1 MTNVLHK
8 NPLRG
13 AAAIVGVGTAGLGEA
28 PGFTAM
34 DIQALAVHEA
44 LDDAGLKLS
53 DVDGLF
59 CANMSHTFPAISTI
73 EYLGIAPRWIDGTNT
88 GGSSFVAH
96 AMSASLALQTGL
108 CDVAL
113 ICYGATMR
121 SGAGRM
127 VPAAEQPTY
136 EIPHKPR
143 YPMTAYAFAAARHMS
158 QYGTTREHLAEVA
171 VAARGWAQ
179 KNPDAFERDP
189 LTIEDVLASRMVIEP
204 LTVRDCCLLTDGA
217 GAVVMT
223 RADHARDLAQK
234 PAFFLGGGI
243 ASYNRAVSE
252 MPDLTSTAA
261 KDSGARA
268 FAMAGMAPSDMDVL
282 QLYDAFTIN
291 VILFLEDLGFCPK
304 GEGGAF
310 VSGGHIAPGGGLPV
324 NTNGGGLSFCHPGM
338 YGVFTLIEATRQL
351 RGEAGDRQVA
361 GTDTALCHGNGITL
375 SHQATAILGTA
386 ATL

>member
-1 MTNVLHK
+1 MTSPS
-8 NPLRG
+8 PLRG
-13 AAAIVGVGTAGLGEA
+13 KSAIVGVGTAGLGEA
-28 PGFTAM
+28 PGFNAM
-34 DIQALAVHEA
+34 DIQALAVRAA
-44 LDDAGLKLS
+44 LDDAGLSLT

-73 EYLGIAPRWIDGTNT
+73 EYLGLNPRWIDGTNT

-96 AMSASLALQTGL
+96 ALSATMALEAGL

-127 VPAAEQPTY
+127 VPPAEQPAY
-136 EIPHKPR
+136 EVPHGPR
-143 YPMTAYAFAAARHMS
+143 YPMTAYALAAARHMA
-158 QYGTTREHLAEVA
+158 QFGTTREQLAAVA
-171 VAARGWAQ
+171 VAARDWARL
-179 KNPDAFERDP
+179 NPDAFERDP
-189 LTIEDVLASRMVIEP
+189 LSVEDVLASRMVMEP
-204 LTVRDCCLLTDGA
+204 LSLRDCCLLTDGA

-223 RADHARDLAQK
+223 RADRARDLAHK
-234 PAFFLGGGI
+234 PAYFLGGGV
-243 ASYNRAVSE
+243 ASYNRAISE

-261 KDSGARA
+261 KDSGKRA
-268 FAMAGMAPSDMDVL
+268 FTMAGLSQGDIDIL

-310 VSGGHIAPGGGLPV
+310 VEDGRIAPGGALPV

-351 RGEAGDRQVA
+351 RGAADARQVDKA
-361 GTDTALCHGNGITL
+361 DTVLCHGNGITL
-375 SHQATAILGTA
+375 SHQATAIFGSENAL
-386 ATL
+386 

>member
-1 MTNVLHK
+1 MSHTLK
-8 NPLRG
+8 G

-28 PGFTAM
+28 PGFNAM
-34 DIQALAVHEA
+34 DIQALAVRAA
-44 LDDAGLKLS
+44 LDDAGLSLA

-96 AMSASLALQTGL
+96 AMSAAMALQAGL

-136 EIPHKPR
+136 EIPHQPR
-143 YPMTAYAFAAARHMS
+143 YPMTAYAMAAARHMA
-158 QYGTTREHLAEVA
+158 QFGTTREHLAEVA
-171 VAARGWAQ
+171 LAARAWAQ
-179 KNPDAFERDP
+179 LNPDAFERDD
-189 LTIEDVLASRMVIEP
+189 LTMEDVLSSRMVLEP
-204 LTVRDCCLLTDGA
+204 LTLRDCCLLTDGA

-223 RADHARDLAQK
+223 RSDRARDLAQK
-234 PAFFLGGGI
+234 PTYFLGGGV
-243 ASYNRAVSE
+243 ASHNRAISE
-252 MPDLTSTAA
+252 MPDLTTTAA

-268 FAMAGMAPSDMDVL
+268 YAMAGLGPADMNVL

-324 NTNGGGLSFCHPGM
+324 NTNGGGLSFTHPGM

-351 RGEAGDRQVA
+351 RGEAGARQVPDA
-361 GTDTALCHGNGITL
+361 ETALCHGNGITL
-375 SHQATAILGTA
+375 SHQATAILGSEN
-386 ATL
+386 TL

>member
-1 MTNVLHK
+1 MSNTLK
-8 NPLRG
+8 G

-28 PGFTAM
+28 PGFNAM
-34 DIQALAVHEA
+34 DIQALAVRAA
-44 LDDAGLKLS
+44 LEDAGLSLA

-96 AMSASLALQTGL
+96 AMSAAMALQAGL

-121 SGAGRM
+121 TGAGRM

-136 EIPHKPR
+136 EIPHQPR
-143 YPMTAYAFAAARHMS
+143 YPMTAYAMAAARHMA
-158 QYGTTREHLAEVA
+158 QFGTTREHLAEVA
-171 VAARGWAQ
+171 LAARAWAQ
-179 KNPDAFERDP
+179 LNPDAFERGD
-189 LTIEDVLASRMVIEP
+189 LTMEDVLSSRMVLEP
-204 LTVRDCCLLTDGA
+204 LTLRDCCLLTDGA

-223 RADHARDLAQK
+223 RPDRARDLAQK
-234 PAFFLGGGI
+234 PAYFLGGGV
-243 ASYNRAVSE
+243 ASYNRAISE
-252 MPDLTSTAA
+252 MPDLTTTAA

-268 FAMAGMAPSDMDVL
+268 YAMAGLGPADMNVL

-324 NTNGGGLSFCHPGM
+324 NTNGGGLSFTHPGM
-338 YGVFTLIEATRQL
+338 YGIFTLIEATRQL
-351 RGEAGDRQVA
+351 RGEAGARQIPDAETV
-361 GTDTALCHGNGITL
+361 LCHGNGITL
-375 SHQATAILGTA
+375 SHQATAILGSEN
-386 ATL
+386 TL

>member
-1 MTNVLHK
+1 MTTPNGTS
-8 NPLRG
+8 LRG

-28 PGFTAM
+28 PGFNAM
-34 DIQALAVHEA
+34 DIQALAAREA
-44 LDDAGLKLS
+44 LDEAGLKLS
-53 DVDGLF
+53 DVDGIF
-59 CANMSHTFPAISTI
+59 CANMSHTFPVISTI
-73 EYLGIAPRWIDGTNT
+73 EYLGVKPRWIDGTNT

-96 AMSASLALQTGL
+96 AMAASLALQAGL

-127 VPAAEQPTY
+127 VPATEQPTY

-143 YPMTAYAFAAARHMS
+143 YPMTAYAMAAARHMA
-158 QYGTTREHLAEVA
+158 QFGTTRRQLAEVA
-171 VAARGWAQ
+171 VSARHWAQ

-189 LTIEDVLASRMVIEP
+189 LTIEEVLASRMVMEP

-223 RADHARDLAQK
+223 RADRARDLPK
-234 PAFFLGGGI
+234 PPVYFLGGGM

-261 KDSGARA
+261 RDSGARA
-268 FAMAGMAPSDMDVL
+268 FAMAGMGPSDVDVL

-310 VSGGHIAPGGGLPV
+310 VSGGRIAPGGDLPV

-338 YGVFTLIEATRQL
+338 YGVFTLIEAARQI
-351 RGEAGDRQVA
+351 RGEAGERQVDGA
-361 GTDTALCHGNGITL
+361 ETILCHGNGITL
-375 SHQATAILGTA
+375 SHQATAIFGTGT
-386 ATL
+386 TL

>member
-1 MTNVLHK
+1 MSHS
-8 NPLRG
+8 LRG

-28 PGFTAM
+28 TGYTAM

-44 LDDAGLKLS
+44 LEDAGLKLS

-59 CANMSHTFPAISTI
+59 TANMSHTFPAISTI
-73 EYLGIAPRWIDGTNT
+73 EYLGLRPRWIDGTNT

-96 AMSASLALQTGL
+96 ALSATMALEAGL

-113 ICYGATMR
+113 ICYGATIR
-121 SGAGRM
+121 SGSGRM
-127 VPAAEQPTY
+127 VPALEQPTY
-136 EIPHKPR
+136 EIPHGPR
-143 YPMTAYAFAAARHMS
+143 YPMTAYAMAAARHMA
-158 QYGTTREHLAEVA
+158 QYGTTREQLAEVA
-171 VAARGWAQ
+171 VAARGWARM
-179 KNPDAFERDP
+179 NPDAFERGP
-189 LTIEDVLASRMVIEP
+189 LCVEDVLSSRMVMEP
-204 LTVRDCCLLTDGA
+204 LSLRDCCLLTDGA

-223 RADHARDLAQK
+223 RADRARDLRHK
-234 PAFFLGGGI
+234 PAYFLGGGV

-252 MPDLTSTAA
+252 MPDLTVTAA

-268 FAMAGMAPSDMDVL
+268 FAMAGLSPSDIGVL

-291 VILFLEDLGFCPK
+291 VILFLEDLGFCRK

-310 VSGGHIAPGGGLPV
+310 VSGGRIAPGGSLPV

-351 RGEAGDRQVA
+351 RGAAGDRQVA
-361 GTDTALCHGNGITL
+361 GAETALCHGNGITL
-375 SHQATAILGTA
+375 SHQATAVLGTE

>member
-1 MTNVLHK
+1 MSGT
-8 NPLRG
+8 LRG
-13 AAAIVGVGTAGLGEA
+13 RSAIVGVGTAGLGEA
-28 PGFTAM
+28 PGFNAM
-34 DIQALAVHEA
+34 DIQALAIREA

-59 CANMSHTFPAISTI
+59 CANMSHTFPAISTL
-73 EYLGIAPRWIDGTNT
+73 EYLGIAPRWIDGTNV
-88 GGSSFVAH
+88 GGSSFLGH
-96 AMSASLALQTGL
+96 AISATMALEAGL

-113 ICYGATMR
+113 ICYGATLR

-127 VPAAEQPTY
+127 VPSAEQPTY
-136 EIPHKPR
+136 EIPHQPR
-143 YPMTAYAFAAARHMS
+143 YPMTAYALAAARHMA
-158 QYGTTREHLAEVA
+158 QYGTTRAQLAEVA
-171 VAARGWAQ
+171 VAARAWARM
-179 KNPDAFERDP
+179 NPDAFERDP
-189 LTIEDVLASRMVIEP
+189 LTIADVLASRMVMDP
-204 LTVRDCCLLTDGA
+204 LTLRDCCLLTDGA

-223 RADHARDLAQK
+223 RADRARDLGRP
-234 PAFFLGGGI
+234 PAYFLGGGV

-268 FAMAGMAPSDMDVL
+268 FAMAGLGPADMDVV

-304 GEGGAF
+304 GEGGRF
-310 VSGGHIAPGGGLPV
+310 VENGHIGPGGGLPV

-351 RGEAGDRQVA
+351 RGEAGARQVA
-361 GTDTALCHGNGITL
+361 APTTALCHGNGITL
-375 SHQATAILGTA
+375 SHQATVVLGTA
-386 ATL
+386 DAL

>member
-1 MTNVLHK
+1 MTTPNGTS
-8 NPLRG
+8 LRG

-28 PGFTAM
+28 PGFNAM
-34 DIQALAVHEA
+34 DIQALAAREA
-44 LDDAGLKLS
+44 LDEAGLKLS
-53 DVDGLF
+53 DVDGIF
-59 CANMSHTFPAISTI
+59 CANMSHTFPVISTI
-73 EYLGIAPRWIDGTNT
+73 EYLGIKPRWIDGTNT
-88 GGSSFVAH
+88 GGSSFVTH
-96 AMSASLALQTGL
+96 AMAASLALQAGL

-127 VPAAEQPTY
+127 VPATEQPTY

-143 YPMTAYAFAAARHMS
+143 YPMTAYAMAAARHMA
-158 QYGTTREHLAEVA
+158 QFGTTRRQLAEVA
-171 VAARGWAQ
+171 VSARRWAQ

-189 LTIEDVLASRMVIEP
+189 LTIEEVLASRMVMEP

-223 RADHARDLAQK
+223 RADRARHLPK
-234 PAFFLGGGI
+234 SPVYFLGGGM

-261 KDSGARA
+261 RDSGARA
-268 FAMAGMAPSDMDVL
+268 FAMAGMGPSDVDVL

-310 VSGGHIAPGGGLPV
+310 VSGGRIAPGGDLPV

-338 YGVFTLIEATRQL
+338 YGVFTLIEAARQI
-351 RGEAGDRQVA
+351 RGEAGERQVDGA
-361 GTDTALCHGNGITL
+361 ETILCHGNGITL
-375 SHQATAILGTA
+375 SHQATAIFGTGT
-386 ATL
+386 TL

>member
-1 MTNVLHK
+1 MSG
-8 NPLRG
+8 LRG
-13 AAAIVGVGTAGLGEA
+13 GAAIVGVGTAGLGEA

-34 DIQALAVHEA
+34 DIQALAVRQA
-44 LDDAGLKLS
+44 LDEAGLALS

-59 CANMSHTFPAISTI
+59 CANMSHTFPAISTL
-73 EYLGIAPRWIDGTNT
+73 EYLGLRPRWIDGTNT
-88 GGSSFVAH
+88 GGSSFVGYATSA
-96 AMSASLALQTGL
+96 AMALQAGL

-143 YPMTAYAFAAARHMS
+143 YPMTAYAMAAARHMAEF
-158 QYGTTREHLAEVA
+158 GTTREQLAEVA

-189 LTIEDVLASRMVIEP
+189 LSIEDVLASRMVMEP
-204 LTVRDCCLLTDGA
+204 LTLRDCCLLTDGA

-223 RADHARDLAQK
+223 RPDRARDLAQT
-234 PAFFLGGGI
+234 PVYFLGGGV

-252 MPDLTSTAA
+252 MPDLTTTAA

-268 FAMAGMAPSDMDVL
+268 FAMAGLRPSDMDVL

-291 VILFLEDLGFCPK
+291 VILFLEDLGFCAK
-304 GEGGAF
+304 GDGGSF
-310 VSGGHIAPGGGLPV
+310 VSGGRIAPGGALPV
-324 NTNGGGLSFCHPGM
+324 NTNGGGLSFTHPGM
-338 YGVFTLIEATRQL
+338 YGVFTLIEAARQL
-351 RGEAGDRQVA
+351 RGAAGARQVPGA
-361 GTDTALCHGNGITL
+361 ATALCHGNGITL
-375 SHQATAILGTA
+375 SHQATAIFGRA
-386 ATL
+386 ETL

>member
-1 MTNVLHK
+1 MTPSHS
-8 NPLRG
+8 PLRG
-13 AAAIVGVGTAGLGEA
+13 RAAIVGVGTAGLGEA
-28 PGFTAM
+28 PGFNAM
-34 DIQALAVHEA
+34 DIQALAVREA

-53 DVDGLF
+53 DVDGIF
-59 CANMSHTFPAISTI
+59 CANMSHTFPVISTI
-73 EYLGIAPRWIDGTNT
+73 EYLGISPRWIDGTNT

-96 AMSASLALQTGL
+96 AMAASLALDAGL

-127 VPAAEQPTY
+127 VPAAEQPAY

-143 YPMTAYAFAAARHMS
+143 YPMTAYALAAARHMAEF
-158 QYGTTREHLAEVA
+158 GTTREQLAEVA
-171 VAARGWAQ
+171 VSARLWAQ
-179 KNPDAFERDP
+179 KNPDAFERGP
-189 LTIEDVLASRMVIEP
+189 LGIDDVLGARMVMEP

-223 RADHARDLAQK
+223 RADRARDLQK
-234 PAFFLGGGI
+234 RPAYFLGGGT
-243 ASYNRAVSE
+243 AAYARAVSE
-252 MPDLTSTAA
+252 MPSITTTPAR
-261 KDSGARA
+261 DSGARA
-268 FAMAGMAPSDMDVL
+268 FDMAGLTPDDMDVL

-310 VSGGHIAPGGGLPV
+310 VSDGRIAPGGALPV

-338 YGVFTLIEATRQL
+338 YGVFTLIEATRQI
-351 RGEAGDRQVA
+351 RGEAGERQVD
-361 GTDTALCHGNGITL
+361 GVETALCHGNGITL
-375 SHQATAILGTA
+375 SHQATAIFGSD

>member
-1 MTNVLHK
+1 MTTPNGTS
-8 NPLRG
+8 LRG

-28 PGFTAM
+28 PGFNAM
-34 DIQALAVHEA
+34 DIQALAVREA
-44 LDDAGLKLS
+44 LDEAGLKLS
-53 DVDGLF
+53 DVDGIF
-59 CANMSHTFPAISTI
+59 CANMSHTFPVISTI
-73 EYLGIAPRWIDGTNT
+73 EYLGVKPRWIDGTNT

-96 AMSASLALQTGL
+96 AMAASLALQAGL

-127 VPAAEQPTY
+127 VPATEQPTY

-143 YPMTAYAFAAARHMS
+143 YPMTAYAMAAARHMA
-158 QYGTTREHLAEVA
+158 QFGTTRRQLAEVA
-171 VAARGWAQ
+171 VSARHWAQ

-189 LTIEDVLASRMVIEP
+189 LTIEEVLASRMVMEP

-223 RADHARDLAQK
+223 RADRARDLPK
-234 PAFFLGGGI
+234 PPVYFLGGGM

-268 FAMAGMAPSDMDVL
+268 YAMAGMGPSDVDVL

-310 VSGGHIAPGGGLPV
+310 VSGGRIAPGGDLPV

-338 YGVFTLIEATRQL
+338 YGVFTLIEAARQL
-351 RGEAGDRQVA
+351 RGEAGERQVDGA
-361 GTDTALCHGNGITL
+361 ETILCHGNGITL
-375 SHQATAILGTA
+375 SHQATAIFGTGN
-386 ATL
+386 TL